1 MNNRKSFKIKFA
13 LLLVF
18 SLAGARISAAE
29 NTLPLTGVTFST
41 TDTNLQ
47 KLYNRAETMEKR
59 NITRFTSTMKTL
71 VEGGGYGNC
80 WIETQPMGG
89 EMYAARDVQ
98 VALNNQLIFL
108 LTQRPD
114 GRLPGMV
121 SSFLHATNV
130 DQIQSSLGRGW
141 FPDLRVMANYN
152 FFQGLCFPEPA
163 WRTYFWIGKDK
174 AYLQKLYNGL
184 AGHDAYLW
192 RTRDSNHDGVLET
205 WCIYD
210 NGEDFAQRL
219 MTRNAPTL
227 WPFDV
232 PPGSPGTPDPSNPKD
247 FRNYWALHLDRK
259 LPAFPLDQ
267 VLVPFQSMDLMAYSY
282 DMRNTLAKISRELG
296 NGQEKFWQEQAEAVR
311 QKLIEKLWDGKRHAC
326 FDHDKNGKQLPELIH
341 NNLRA
346 MHHGI
351 FTQKMADEFIKYH
364 LLNTNEFWTTMPL
377 PSIAVNEPLF
387 RNSSGND
394 WSGQPEG
401 LTYQRAVRALENY
414 GHYSVVTELGE
425 KLIEAVERGH
435 DRFTEQF
442 DPFTG
447 ELTSPGQDGYG
458 PTILAVLEYL
468 SRMHGIHLDVVNG
481 QVWWSACDGKDFS
494 YLQRWGEH
502 TWTMASTNGVTTA
515 ILNGKKLFTCTAG
528 VRVVTDFDG
537 RIFEIIGI
545 TSQKQKVT
553 VEANGRKQKFTVKPD
568 QKITL

>member
-1 MNNRKSFKIKFA
+1 MKKLLLAVTASA
-13 LLLVF
+13 LLCGKMF
-18 SLAGARISAAE
+18 AE
-29 NTLPLTGVTFST
+29 TNALPLTGMTFST

-47 KLYNRAETMEKR
+47 KLYNRAETMERR
-59 NITRFTSTMKTL
+59 NIVQFTATMKTL

-98 VALNNQLIFL
+98 LALNNQLIFL

-121 SSFLHATNV
+121 TSFLHRTN
-130 DQIQSSLGRGW
+130 QPAASTNIWEAW
-141 FPDLRVMANYN
+141 FPEMKVLAHYGWL
-152 FFQGLCFPEPA
+152 QGLCFAEPA

-174 AYLQKLYNGL
+174 AYLQKLYDGL

-192 RTRDSNHDGVLET
+192 RTRDSNHDGVLES
-205 WCIYD
+205 WGMYD
-210 NGEDFAQRL
+210 TGEDYAERY
-219 MTRNAPTL
+219 MARGAPAP

-232 PPGSPGTPDPSNPKD
+232 PPGSPGTPDPMNPKD
-247 FRNYWALHLDRK
+247 FKKYWFLEAERK
-259 LPAFPLDQ
+259 RPPMPRDQ
-267 VLVPFQSMDLMAYSY
+267 MLVPFQSMEIMAYSY
-282 DMRNTLAKISRELG
+282 DMRATLAKISRELG

-311 QKLIEKLWDGKRHAC
+311 QKLIEKLWAEKRHAC

-346 MHHGI
+346 MYHGI
-351 FTQKMADEFIKYH
+351 FTQKMADEFIQYH
-364 LLNTNEFWTTMPL
+364 LLNTNEFWTAMPL

-401 LTYQRAVRALENY
+401 LTYQRAIRALENY
-414 GHYSVVTELGE
+414 GHYSLVTALGE

-468 SRMHGIHLDVVNG
+468 SRMHGIHLDLVNG

-494 YLQRWGEH
+494 YSQRWGERK
-502 TWTMASTNGVTTA
+502 WTMTSSNGVVSAELDGRKIFTASTG
-515 ILNGKKLFTCTAG
+515 C
-528 VRVVTDFDG
+528 RVVTDLDG
-537 RIFEIIGI
+537 RIIEIVGI
-545 TSQKQKVT
+545 APQKQKVA
-553 VEANGRKQKFTVKPD
+553 VEANGQKQKFTLKPD